1 MLININY
8 ICLYLFIKLFLSFV
22 GYITDTNI
30 TVYTYKEKNKD
41 NLVK

>member
-8 ICLYLFIKLFLSFV
+8 ICLYLFVKLFLSFF

-30 TVYTYKEKNKD
+30 TVYTYKEKDKQK
-41 NLVK
+41 LI

>member
-30 TVYTYKEKNKD
+30 TVYTYKETDKTK
-41 NLVK
+41 LI